1 MSGLNKAIIIGNLGA
16 DVELRYTQG
25 NQPVAT
31 FRLATSENWT
41 DKDGQ
46 KQERT
51 EWHRIVAFGRLAEL
65 CSKYLSKGRQVY
77 VEGRIQ
83 TRQWQDNSGN
93 TRYTTEINARDIVFL
108 NSGFRGGDDYDRSNS
123 QYDDGS
129 QYGNSGQYN
138 SQYSN
143 SPHGGQNQYRQPA
156 PPPMAEP
163 AGGAP
168 DFSSDEEDNYPF

>member
-25 NQPVAT
+25 NKPVAT
-31 FRLATSENWT
+31 FRLATSDNWT

-93 TRYTTEINARDIVFL
+93 TRYTTEINASDIVFL
-108 NSGFRGGDDYDRSNS
+108 GSGSRGGDDYGSSAN
-123 QYDDGS
+123 QYDDS
-129 QYGNSGQYN
+129 QYGGNQYGA
-138 SQYSN
+138 S
-143 SPHGGQNQYRQPA
+143 HGGFNQGAQYRGAAPA
-156 PPPMAEP
+156 PGPEAL
-163 AGGAP
+163 GGAP